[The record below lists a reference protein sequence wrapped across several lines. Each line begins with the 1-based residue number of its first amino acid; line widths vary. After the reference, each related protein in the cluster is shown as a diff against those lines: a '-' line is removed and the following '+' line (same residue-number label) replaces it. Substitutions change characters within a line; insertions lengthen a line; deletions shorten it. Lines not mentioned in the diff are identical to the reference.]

1 MSLIYSPSPWIQTFK
16 QPTLSSVSLLSAFRY
31 FPTDLSPIS
40 LPPAL
45 SSSSSPPGWGQI
57 IAPAPTPRPA
67 PSCAPDTAS
76 CGRASPSA
84 GTGSRSSA
92 PPGSGRRCWTPG
104 AARKKKKHRQT
115 RPWNLY
121 SGWNA
126 TNMNQDT
133 LPNCFADM
141 HQFFFFKKKEQLGQG
156 FRLLSCFPFWQISQ
170 LFNIFFPLLF

>member
-40 LPPAL
+40 LPPTL
-45 SSSSSPPGWGQI
+45 SSSSSPGWGQI
-57 IAPAPTPRPA
+57 IVPAPTPRPA

-92 PPGSGRRCWTPG
+92 PPGSDHRCWTPG
-104 AARKKKKHRQT
+104 AARKHRQT
-115 RPWNLY
+115 RPWHLY

-126 TNMNQDT
+126 TNMSKDV

-141 HQFFFFKKKEQLGQG
+141 HQFKKKKEQLG
-156 FRLLSCFPFWQISQ
+156 FRLGSAFPFGKSHDY
-170 LFNIFFPLLF
+170 LIFSFQCYFSLK